1 MANVEKSIIQISS
14 QQKVVDHPVIAQFK
28 WKKDLVEL
36 ENDTVCQP
44 SPGATFNLDT
54 MANSYKNRHII
65 DMMDKPE
72 PVVQGSHVKKDNQS
86 IPLPDHHCSVT
97 MTLFLDNP

>member
-1 MANVEKSIIQISS
+1 MEKSIIQISS

-44 SPGATFNLDT
+44 SPGATFNLEM
-54 MANSYKNRHII
+54 MANFYRYRPII
-65 DMMDKPE
+65 DRKIY
-72 PVVQGSHVKKDNQS
+72 KD
-86 IPLPDHHCSVT
+86 
-97 MTLFLDNP
+97 